1 MKEDKELFSSYLNEK
16 RQQTWEV
23 ISRCLEEFQQADA
36 QVLTMMGQD
45 DYQPLL
51 EEHWQIVRDYPS
63 RLGKYLR
70 PGLVL
75 LMAEA
80 LGVDTRQA
88 LITAAAM
95 QTSEDWILIHDD
107 LVDGSMERR
116 GRKALHRLCGEEI
129 AVNAGDTLHECMHR
143 ILNKNHELLEPLLAQ
158 RVSREFFQMLS
169 RTTFGQFAEIKWT
182 VEDKQDMTEQDVLF
196 TIGGKTVYYTIAGP
210 LRLGAILAGATEEQL
225 RRIFRFSIPLGL
237 CFQIRDDVLDL
248 TSDFEGMKKQTCNDI
263 YEGKRTLI
271 LLHLLAHAS
280 AYEQAAVRDVL
291 AKSRNEKTQEEV
303 SYIRRLMD
311 KYGSIQYAE
320 EKARSYAEES
330 MKLLDTIDF
339 IHDEHYKELF
349 RSMVQFILNRS
360 L

>member
-1 MKEDKELFSSYLNEK
+1 MTFSDYLKDKRS
-16 RQQTWEV
+16 QTWEV
-23 ISRCLEEFQQADA
+23 IKASLQEFQEEDA
-36 QVLTMMGQD
+36 KVLTMMGQQ
-45 DYQPLL
+45 DYLPLL

-70 PGLVL
+70 PGLLL

-80 LGVDTRQA
+80 LGTETRQA
-88 LITAAAM
+88 LVTAAAM

-116 GRKALHRLCGEEI
+116 GKEALHRIYGKEI

-143 ILNKNHELLEPLLAQ
+143 ILNKNQEILPPSLAQ
-158 RVSREFFQMLS
+158 SVSREFFRMLS

-210 LRLGAILAGATEEQL
+210 LRLGAILAGATDEQL
-225 RRIFRFSIPLGL
+225 EAIFRFSIPLGL

-248 TSDFEGMKKQTCNDI
+248 TSDFEGLKKQTCNDI

-271 LLHLLAHAS
+271 LLHLLSKAS
-280 AYEQAAVRDVL
+280 AYEQGAIKDIL
-291 AKSRNEKTQEEV
+291 AKTRSEKTQEEV
-303 SYIRRLMD
+303 AFIRRLMD

-320 EKARSYAEES
+320 DKARAYAEQS

-339 IHDEHYKELF
+339 IRDEHYKELF